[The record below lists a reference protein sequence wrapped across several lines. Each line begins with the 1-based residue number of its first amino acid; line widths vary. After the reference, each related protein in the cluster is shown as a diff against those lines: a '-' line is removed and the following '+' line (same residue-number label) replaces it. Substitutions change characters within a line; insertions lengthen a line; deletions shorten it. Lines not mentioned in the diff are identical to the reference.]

1 MEGRSC
7 TDLHSLSTSSSD
19 SKRETSRKTLRA
31 TFLQVNG
38 GGTGF
43 TQVGFVVVVVVF
55 LISPKFLG
63 CD

>member
-1 MEGRSC
+1 MEGRPF
-7 TDLHSLSTSSSD
+7 TGLHNLSGFSLD
-19 SKRETSRKTLRA
+19 SKREPSRKTLRA

-43 TQVGFVVVVVVF
+43 TQVGFVAVVVF